1 MQQIIAIPI
10 LEDRTAYS
18 ETDTCTIRPIYVRK
32 RSDRDSRRGDDL
44 LFIKEYHFDLG
55 SLLYTSSWLSAKTT
69 SFVEIPTDGNVA
81 RVNRSDVLRFTNDY
95 YTYDSGKPQLRE
107 EQDRLDDLH
116 GQTVVVH
123 NHLTYWTPVFK
134 ETWAFFPPHA
144 PYQKTEQMI
153 FREEL
158 WAAAKSGYLCDVLI
172 HGDDFEIPAHCI
184 VLRSVPYYRTMF
196 SSMLSEGFE
205 SRQRHYQPGNTKN
218 GNAEKKSQMSS
229 VQILRAPPF
238 ATKSVFRG
246 FLYYVYMGRLPLDV
260 YVSSAF
266 ALDLILVADFY
277 DYSELVRD
285 AAHAVRI
292 DEPEL
297 ILEVAESIE
306 ATPSAN
312 LLKERAKRKLESIRI
327 VDLDDNDKRIKDF
340 K

>member
-10 LEDRTAYS
+10 LEDQTAYA
-18 ETDTCTIRPIYVRK
+18 ETDTCIIRPVYVRK
-32 RSDRDSRRGDDL
+32 RSDRDAHRGDNL
-44 LFIKEYHFDLG
+44 LFIKEYHFNIG
-55 SLLYTSSWLSAKTT
+55 SLLYTSSWLSTKTA
-69 SFVEIPTDGNVA
+69 SFTEIPSDGNVA
-81 RVNRSDVLRFTNDY
+81 RVDRSDVLRFTNDY

-107 EQDRLDDLH
+107 EQNRLEDLH

-134 ETWAFFPPHA
+134 ETWTFFPPHA
-144 PYQKTEQMI
+144 PYQKTEQAI

-158 WAAAKSGYLCDVLI
+158 WSAAKSGYLCDILI
-172 HGDDFEIPAHCI
+172 RGDNFEIPAHCI
-184 VLRSVPYYRTMF
+184 VLRSVPYYKIMF
-196 SSMLSEGFE
+196 ASMLSEGLE
-205 SRQRHYQPGNTKN
+205 SRQRHYQPVSTTN
-218 GNAEKKSQMSS
+218 GNAQKKSQISG
-229 VQILRAPPF
+229 VQILHAPPF
-238 ATKSVFRG
+238 ATESVFRG
-246 FLYYVYMGRLPLDV
+246 FLYYVYMGRLPLDA

-312 LLKERAKRKLESIRI
+312 LLKERAKKKLSSA
-327 VDLDDNDKRIKDF
+327 
-340 K
+340 